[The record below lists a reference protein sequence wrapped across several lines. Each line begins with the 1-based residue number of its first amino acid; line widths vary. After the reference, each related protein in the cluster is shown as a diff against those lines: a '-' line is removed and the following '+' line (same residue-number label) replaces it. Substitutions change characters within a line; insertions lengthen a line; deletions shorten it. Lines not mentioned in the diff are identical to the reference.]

1 MNYLLPLLQWP
12 TVIIPGSWFFEAPGS
27 SPRYQDDHD
36 PSSWSRSVITKLL
49 SRDTAG
55 VITWLDWH
63 THPRTSHTNISHLR
77 SVILS
82 LFYSPGSGGLMSAL
96 SSHCRVQKNI
106 GCCQNWIESNTRDP
120 SEKLDIGM
128 LLGHDAAV
136 DESGSTSQHTRPV
149 TSRERWEMSG
159 NEMEARP
166 DPDFF

>member
-1 MNYLLPLLQWP
+1 MNYLLPLLQWA

-82 LFYSPGSGGLMSAL
+82 LFYSPGSGCLMSAATALPGPEKHRVL
-96 SSHCRVQKNI
+96 S
-106 GCCQNWIESNTRDP
+106 
-120 SEKLDIGM
+120 KLNRIQY
-128 LLGHDAAV
+128 
-136 DESGSTSQHTRPV
+136 SGSEWKAWHWNVVGSWCGCWWIWINITTHSARHQP
-149 TSRERWEMSG
+149 WEMRDEKW